1 MKIHVE
7 FNSVA
12 EMVNFSKFAGNDL
25 VQVPQTEKQK
35 AEETKYKQ
43 MYETTLGNLE
53 RAYERIRMLDPKGKT
68 MNKTEEDLKADE
80 DKLLRKSVYDLPFAA
95 RSLNC
100 LKWENIK
107 TVGQLIQYNANELLK
122 MHNLG
127 KGTLKDIR
135 DVLSQHD
142 LKLKGD

>member
-12 EMVNFSKFAGNDL
+12 EMVNFSKFAGNNL
-25 VQVPQTEKQK
+25 VQVPTREVDAQP
-35 AEETKYKQ
+35 KYKE

-80 DKLLRKSVYDLPFAA
+80 DKLLRKSVYDFPFAA

-107 TVGQLIQYNANELLK
+107 TVGQLIQYSANQLLK
-122 MHNLG
+122 IHNLG

-142 LKLKGD
+142 LKLKGE